1 MLISP
6 AYAQV
11 PGADLGS
18 LTQLMP
24 LALIFGVF
32 YFIMIR
38 PMQKQKREHAALLA
52 SLKRGDKVVTGGG
65 IIGTVIKVFE
75 DRDEVVIE
83 IAKDLRV
90 NVVKSTITGLL
101 APPEGQG
108 AAQAAAQGTAA
119 QGAAQGTAAQAKAAP
134 ANDAAPAADQGQGM
148 AMPSMQAKPAEAPEG
163 EQPPS
168 PPGPAPSTGSWR
180 KN

>member
-6 AYAQV
+6 AYAQM

-38 PMQKQKREHAALLA
+38 PMQKQKREHAAMLA

-90 NVVKSTITGLL
+90 NVVKSTITSLV
-101 APPEGQG
+101 ATPEGQG
-108 AAQAAAQGTAA
+108 AA
-119 QGAAQGTAAQAKAAP
+119 QGAAQGTAAQPKAAP
-134 ANDAAPAADQGQGM
+134 ANDAAPAAEPSQGM

-163 EQPPS
+163 EQPPPS
-168 PPGPAPSTGSWR
+168 PGPAPSTGSWR
-180 KN
+180 KS